1 MGLKQNKLL
10 RILVVMVLVI
20 GMFSITAFADTGSVS
35 IVVHDISDNTDTT
48 VATYTRAQLND
59 TSLFTTIGKHNYST
73 YTCHGTFQ
81 YYTAKGPELQEIFT
95 KALSGSGIWLGDV
108 GQIDIVASDDYSIS
122 IDKSDLLNATR
133 GWYDTAHN
141 WGGNT
146 PAILATSYANGLNA
160 ADNVLSTS
168 KTLRDF
174 YGQTS
179 PTDYTVN
186 NFIKYIDTI
195 TLYVQ

>member
-20 GMFSITAFADTGSVS
+20 GAFSITAFADTNSVS
-35 IVVHDISDNTDTT
+35 IIVHDISDNTDTT
-48 VATYTRAQLND
+48 IATYTRAQLND
-59 TSLFTTIGKHNYST
+59 TNLFTTIGKHNYST

-81 YYTAKGPELQEIFT
+81 YYTAKGPELQEVFT
-95 KALSGSGIWLGDV
+95 NALSGSGISLGDV
-108 GQIDIVASDDYSIS
+108 GQIDIVASDDYSAS
-122 IDKSDLLNATR
+122 IDKADLLDSTR
-133 GWYDTAHN
+133 GWYNTN
-141 WGGNT
+141 QIRGGNT

-160 ADNVLSTS
+160 ADNALSTS

-179 PTDYTVN
+179 ATDYTVN
-186 NFIKYIDTI
+186 NFIKSTETI